1 MGRTEGIE
9 TTVNKKW
16 EENWQQQRKLDEGR
30 VLFNVGGFS
39 RESSFTT
46 NSWLNSVSEHFS
58 NFSEGCH
65 YINIK
70 LKHMYTFQDYLG
82 NANVVTL
89 DGKLGVL

>member
-30 VLFNVGGFS
+30 VLFNVGVFS

-46 NSWLNSVSEHFS
+46 SAWLNSVSEHFS
-58 NFSEGCH
+58 NFSKSFL
-65 YINIK
+65 YVNIK
-70 LKHMYTFQDYLG
+70 LKHMYIFQDYLG
-82 NANVVTL
+82 NANVV
-89 DGKLGVL
+89 DS